1 MSDTVLQDLYTLS
14 HLVFITISRERS
26 SNYFLHFT
34 VMKKNIY
41 IHTCRKNSYIIPPF
55 KVDQYPDA
63 CFSSKFAICFF
74 SYTNDTHLFFHIWLF

>member
-34 VMKKNIY
+34 VMKKIYIY
-41 IHTCRKNSYIIPPF
+41 IHVGK
-55 KVDQYPDA
+55 
-63 CFSSKFAICFF
+63 
-74 SYTNDTHLFFHIWLF
+74 THT